1 MPHTPPPPRHTST
14 PPAPAPQ
21 LTALEMGPANEM
33 DITDNLLAEA
43 LPGPLL
49 LRPAPQPDPRHLPML
64 HVAAPHHALDAR
76 HVRQVRH
83 RCGSRPLMLVRA
95 SAIAPS
101 TAADPAAASAARI
114 PVATA
119 RLGCWRPPPMPSRSS
134 HLRTQHLPLPPLS
147 AGCALQA
154 LQFAGGTMYHALR
167 NNCICFADFVVR
179 VLTGGA
185 VRGAP
190 LIFDALVGQ
199 VGARQG
205 RAVCAARQRMHSA
218 ALHSAA
224 QHGRACIA
232 QRSGAVPGSGAP
244 CRGMP
249 SCSSASLGCP
259 PALLPRLPAPDR
271 YSQAYHSPCL
281 QNASP
286 RCPRCPFALQVPV
299 ADSPLLALLE
309 LTMQMSW
316 HDVCDGSRLL
326 HAFLRQHPAGLPP
339 PPAGSE
345 ALSILVEPAVPAE
358 AGSETATETVA
369 ASAAP
374 ALPTLSALLGLLAP
388 GALQAAGPGLSPL
401 LAPASAPVPAV
412 RPADSSSDSD
422 VTVGGVER
430 REETETDL
438 AVPSPPSP
446 SLGASLAAVS
456 SSASTGSNGRARAG
470 VRGLGLPPRKLKA
483 AAGSAA
489 GRG

>member
-1 MPHTPPPPRHTST
+1 MPLHIVLLPRYFHPRQANPSELRCVFRAAYLARLAARLRRDLFTPAAGFDRGDGLYLYKRPVQSASSDKAALLASAGTVFHHVVIYVK
-14 PPAPAPQ
+14 Q
-21 LTALEMGPANEM
+21 GQELTALEMGPANEM

-76 HVRQVRH
+76 HVRQ
-83 RCGSRPLMLVRA
+83 
-95 SAIAPS
+95 
-101 TAADPAAASAARI
+101 
-114 PVATA
+114 
-119 RLGCWRPPPMPSRSS
+119 
-134 HLRTQHLPLPPLS
+134 
-147 AGCALQA
+147 A

-190 LIFDALVGQ
+190 LIFDALVG
-199 VGARQG
+199 
-205 RAVCAARQRMHSA
+205 
-218 ALHSAA
+218 
-224 QHGRACIA
+224 
-232 QRSGAVPGSGAP
+232 
-244 CRGMP
+244 
-249 SCSSASLGCP
+249 
-259 PALLPRLPAPDR
+259 
-271 YSQAYHSPCL
+271 
-281 QNASP
+281 
-286 RCPRCPFALQVPV
+286 QVPV